1 LKILVSVVRFR
12 PGPPRIQH
20 RNDANDN
27 ATFGWRCRLFARL
40 QFVRRS
46 IPGLLLKQAIGLSL
60 IAQAWLQHHF
70 RIPFPPAFTGAASS
84 LRSTC
89 ATFLLLIYA

>member
-60 IAQAWLQHHF
+60 IAQAWLQHHSGY
-70 RIPFPPAFTGAASS
+70 PFPLLS
-84 LRSTC
+84 LAQLQACVRLVPH
-89 ATFLLLIYA
+89 FFF

>member
-70 RIPFPPAFTGAASS
+70 RIPFPLPS
-84 LRSTC
+84 LAQLQACVRLVPH
-89 ATFLLLIYA
+89 FFF